1 LPAESK
7 DYRFVLFFL
16 FCFLFILRIAP
27 AQNLSEIKLC
37 VFIEIRSNLHHNMG
51 IDGGG
56 GGQI

>member
-7 DYRFVLFFL
+7 DYRFVLL
-16 FCFLFILRIAP
+16 CFLFILKIAP